1 MVYLDSF
8 IRGYCH
14 ECKKK
19 SKCEKDCDGLQ
30 KAINSIIN
38 DGDFAGGHTLSYD
51 NICKYCS
58 EDIVPAM
65 ESKCIDCRHHMYF
78 TPRGDLHKIAM
89 GD

>member
-30 KAINSIIN
+30 EAVKSLNKVQLDCNYCAE
-38 DGDFAGGHTLSYD
+38 
-51 NICKYCS
+51 NIYPR
-58 EDIVPAM
+58 VPT
-65 ESKCIDCRHHMYF
+65 SFDKCIDCRYHACF
-78 TPRGDLHKIAM
+78 TFRDDLHKVAM
-89 GD
+89 GGER